1 VPSYFDLLALIAPV
15 FALIGVGAV
24 ARHAGWLKPEADTS
38 LLKLVVNVLYPA
50 LIFRSVLG
58 NEALA
63 DPRNVFWPPVLGF
76 AMMAGG
82 ILGAF
87 WVGRSLGLSR
97 GKGLRTFAF
106 SAGIYNYG
114 YIPIPLI
121 ASLFGEENV
130 GVLLVHN
137 VGCEIA
143 VWTVG
148 VMVVSGVSLRDG
160 WRNLVTG
167 PLIALIAA
175 AVGNVVGLDRVL
187 PETVDR
193 TIELAAVCAVPMG
206 LIAIGATMSEYLT
219 KPRQLVSGR
228 VTTLA
233 CALRLGLIPL
243 VMLGTAMVLP
253 LSQEMRQVML
263 VQAAMPAGIIPI
275 LIARH
280 YGGQPLTAVQVVVGT
295 TVLCLV
301 TTPLWLRVGLGW
313 LG

>member
-1 VPSYFDLLALIAPV
+1 MPSYFDLLALIAPI
-15 FALIGVGAV
+15 FALIGVGAG
-24 ARHAGWLKPEADTS
+24 ARYAGWLKPEADAS
-38 LLKLVVNVLYPA
+38 LMKLVVNVLYPA

-63 DPRNVFWPPVLGF
+63 DPRNVFWPPVFGF

-87 WVGRSLGLSR
+87 WVGQKMGLSR
-97 GKGLRTFAF
+97 GHGLRTFAF

-121 ASLFGEENV
+121 ESLFGEENI

-137 VGCEIA
+137 VGCEVA

-148 VMVVSGVSLRDG
+148 IMVVSGVSLREG
-160 WRNLVTG
+160 WRNLITG
-167 PLIALIAA
+167 PLIALVAA
-175 AVGNVVGLDRVL
+175 AVGNVAGLDRVM

-193 TIELAAVCAVPMG
+193 VIELAADCAVPMG

-219 KPRQLVSGR
+219 RPRQLVSGR

-243 VMLGTAMVLP
+243 VMMATALLLP
-253 LSQEMRQVML
+253 ISQEMRQVML
-263 VQAAMPAGIIPI
+263 VQAAMPAGIVPI

-280 YGGQPLTAVQVVVGT
+280 YGGQPLTAVQVAVGT
-295 TVLCLV
+295 TVLALI
-301 TTPLWLRVGLGW
+301 TTPLWLRLGLDW